1 MKTLKQLRKEKRLT
15 QAELAKLSGVSK
27 KTIERWENINLQPEN
42 PRDKSLFQLSK
53 VLQTS
58 VSEIEIAINKRTMK
72 KKEIFDDNVEIIDLV
87 INELRSLQDDIDR
100 SNERYQER
108 IDILVE
114 KCWDIKYP
122 EQEEKNG

>member
-1 MKTLKQLRKEKRLT
+1 MKTFKELRKEKGLT
-15 QAELAKLSGVSK
+15 QAQLAELSGLSK
-27 KTIERWENINLQPEN
+27 KTIERWENVDSRPETLRGENLL
-42 PRDKSLFQLSK
+42 KVSK
-53 VLQTS
+53 ILHMPASALKV
-58 VSEIEIAINKRTMK
+58 AIYKRTMK
-72 KKEIFDDNVEIIDLV
+72 RKEIFDDNVEIIDLV

-122 EQEEKNG
+122 EEK

>member
-1 MKTLKQLRKEKRLT
+1 MKTFKELRKEKGLT
-15 QAELAKLSGVSK
+15 QAELAKLSGLSK
-27 KTIERWENINLQPEN
+27 KTIERWENVDSRPETLRGENLF
-42 PRDKSLFQLSK
+42 RVSK
-53 VLQTS
+53 ILQIPTS
-58 VSEIEIAINKRTMK
+58 ALKVAIYKRTIK
-72 KKEIFDDNVEIIDLV
+72 RKEIFDDNVEIIDLV

-122 EQEEKNG
+122 EEK

>member
-1 MKTLKQLRKEKRLT
+1 MKTFKQLRKEKGLT
-15 QAELAKLSGVSK
+15 QAELAQLSGLSK
-27 KTIERWENINLQPEN
+27 KTIERWENVNSRPEN
-42 PRDKSLFQLSK
+42 LRGENLYKVSK
-53 VLQTS
+53 ILHMPALALKKV
-58 VSEIEIAINKRTMK
+58 IYKRTMK
-72 KKEIFDDNVEIIDLV
+72 RKEVFDDNVEIIDLV

-122 EQEEKNG
+122 EPKEEK